1 MKKILGEIKM
11 NLQRILKDNNIP
23 FKQIDKDEEYTVL
36 KINNKI
42 MLLCVEEKGNI
53 FKLHRD
59 YYDYIEGNSLPYM
72 IVLCDIKNK
81 KSYLLDL
88 TKGVNWVKNSFES
101 CDKDELFLGKQ
112 ILNYSINESDLIKAL
127 KRKTK

>member
-1 MKKILGEIKM
+1 M

-23 FKQIDKDEEYTVL
+23 FKQLDKDEEYTVL

-59 YYDYIEGNSLPYM
+59 YYDYIEGNW
-72 IVLCDIKNK
+72 C
-81 KSYLLDL
+81 
-88 TKGVNWVKNSFES
+88 
-101 CDKDELFLGKQ
+101 
-112 ILNYSINESDLIKAL
+112 
-127 KRKTK
+127 